1 MLLARSSVASE
12 AERIG
17 RRTDTRARRTLR
29 RALGTPM
36 ETERVHLMPANSKS
50 SAKTRNR
57 ASGKGSAKGQIRAVK
72 KRVRGI
78 VENARGQERDGVG
91 FSEAARALQ
100 IKIAGLEAEAEKLE
114 AMASTDEKK

>member
-1 MLLARSSVASE
+1 
-12 AERIG
+12 
-17 RRTDTRARRTLR
+17 
-29 RALGTPM
+29 
-36 ETERVHLMPANSKS
+36 MPANSKS

-78 VENARGQERDGVG
+78 VENASVQERDGVG

-114 AMASTDEKK
+114 AMASTDETK